1 MIISFYSGPEITK
14 TFLADVAQPGGKF
27 SILPTLR
34 PLTSMKSL
42 LFFYRARPPPP
53 GVLEFEN
60 GPFSVRE
67 FVKTISF
74 GVREKTKYHER
85 FRVKSKH
92 LEGMNF
98 KIFFNRGEE
107 IMYLIESI

>member
-1 MIISFYSGPEITK
+1 
-14 TFLADVAQPGGKF
+14 
-27 SILPTLR
+27 
-34 PLTSMKSL
+34 MKSL
-42 LFFYRARPPPP
+42 LFFYTAPLSP